1 MTLVDGPDTVP
12 SESTE
17 DQTGRG
23 DHGTQANTDTP
34 SEVLGEPPEQ
44 ESDTQSQGGLPE
56 GHTSPADV
64 GLGLDFIEGQE
75 EVTLTGDDLPDLAE
89 VNETPTRKTV
99 EEDQTEQYK
108 RMALSLDKKLE
119 TIMQSVGRIPVQRE
133 GIHGSSPEEVWSL
146 NSQRELQFDEPKP
159 KVVFFEP
166 ETISRGPTRRDSQA
180 WNEVIND
187 ASKQAEVH
195 KHQANKT

>member
-64 GLGLDFIEGQE
+64 DLGLDLTEGQE
-75 EVTLTGDDLPDLAE
+75 EVTLTGDDLPDLEE

-99 EEDQTEQYK
+99 EEEETEQ
-108 RMALSLDKKLE
+108 
-119 TIMQSVGRIPVQRE
+119 
-133 GIHGSSPEEVWSL
+133 
-146 NSQRELQFDEPKP
+146 
-159 KVVFFEP
+159 
-166 ETISRGPTRRDSQA
+166 
-180 WNEVIND
+180 
-187 ASKQAEVH
+187 
-195 KHQANKT
+195 